1 MLDFEALKAAPL
13 RQDPF
18 PYLCVTGFLGALS
31 LGEVNRD
38 FPEVP
43 GPGSYPPDRLDVHG
57 GFARLL
63 AELNGAEF
71 QAVMSQKF
79 GLDLS
84 AFPTMFTVRGYCRAA
99 DGQIHC
105 DSESKIITVLLYLN
119 PAWEKEGGRL
129 RLLRGPNDLNDM
141 VCEVPP
147 NGGTLL
153 AFRRSDH
160 SWHGHEPYEGQ
171 RRAIQMNWV
180 QNRGVVW
187 REQWRHR
194 LSAGV
199 KRLIPSGQGG

>member
-1 MLDFEALKAAPL
+1 MLDIAALKAAPL
-13 RQDPF
+13 RRDPF
-18 PYLCVTGFLGALS
+18 SHVLVPGFVSMEA
-31 LGEVNRD
+31 LGEINRD
-38 FPEVP
+38 FPAVP
-43 GPGSYPPDRLDVHG
+43 GPGSYPPGQLDIRGV
-57 GFARLL
+57 FAALL
-63 AELNGAEF
+63 RELNGAEF
-71 QAVMSQKF
+71 QAAMSQIF

-84 AFPTMFTVRGYCRAA
+84 AFPVMFTVRGYCRPG

-119 PAWEKEGGRL
+119 PAWDKEGGRL
-129 RLLRGPNDLNDM
+129 RLLRGPRDLNDM

-153 AFRRSDH
+153 AFRRSEH

-180 QNRGVVW
+180 RDKGVVW

-194 LSAGV
+194 LSAGA
-199 KRLIPSGQGG
+199 KRLIPFS